1 MERRFYFVFGDL
13 LACILAGSAT
23 GWLVQFLIPG
33 DWFGLIAMAVG
44 MGLGMAIGMLGGLGL
59 APFFGDLEVMLPA
72 SCSGM
77 LAGMIVAMGVTMAPA
92 LATHAVGIGA
102 LAGLFCFA
110 YTYILQARLSG
121 EVRS

>member
-1 MERRFYFVFGDL
+1 MERRIYFVFGDL
-13 LACILAGSAT
+13 LACILAGGAT
-23 GWLVQFLIPG
+23 GWLVQHLIPG
-33 DWFGLIAMAVG
+33 DWFGLIAMLIG
-44 MGLGMAIGMLGGLGL
+44 MGLGMAIGMLSGLLL

-77 LAGMIVAMGVTMAPA
+77 LAGMIIAMGLTMTPVMAA
-92 LATHAVGIGA
+92 NAIGVGA

-121 EVRS
+121 EARP